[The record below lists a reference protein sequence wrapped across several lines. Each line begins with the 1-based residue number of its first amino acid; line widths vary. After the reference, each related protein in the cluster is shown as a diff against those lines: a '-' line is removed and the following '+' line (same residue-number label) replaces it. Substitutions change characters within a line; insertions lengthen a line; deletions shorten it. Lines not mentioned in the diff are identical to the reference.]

1 MFMRQRHAVRRRAPA
16 VRPSWPGLVLGLLGV
31 CTALPASAWSLAVA
45 AASSRVFLHVG
56 TGSANANNGTIDQ
69 VTANLTPAE
78 LLARNPK
85 VMTNSGLQS
94 NSLSGDNYA
103 TCPTPSTQVL
113 IGASY
118 RRNGNSQGQA
128 VLNVSAPA
136 SLVSAAGDTIPIN
149 EISWT
154 VSAPGSSV
162 PGIIPAGTFSGG
174 QQRLA
179 SVPPNTFI
187 ENCHTFRYAN
197 SAIRAAG
204 TYTGVVTYTLSTP

>member
-1 MFMRQRHAVRRRAPA
+1 MRQPNAWGSPAPVVRG
-16 VRPSWPGLVLGLLGV
+16 RPLVLGLLGLV
-31 CTALPASAWSLAVA
+31 LAGSAHAWSLSVA

-56 TGSANANNGTIDQ
+56 TGTANANNPTVDR
-69 VTANLTPAE
+69 VTADLTPAE

-85 VMTNSGLQS
+85 VMTSSGMQS
-94 NSLSGDNYA
+94 NSLSGDNFA

-118 RRNGNSQGQA
+118 RRNNNGQGQA
-128 VLNVSAPA
+128 VLSVNAPA
-136 SLVSAAGDTIPIN
+136 SLVSAAGDTIPIS

-154 VSAPGSSV
+154 VSAPGSPV
-162 PGIIPAGTFSGG
+162 PGIIPAGTFSAG
-174 QQRLA
+174 QRQLA
-179 SVPPNTFI
+179 TVPPNTFI